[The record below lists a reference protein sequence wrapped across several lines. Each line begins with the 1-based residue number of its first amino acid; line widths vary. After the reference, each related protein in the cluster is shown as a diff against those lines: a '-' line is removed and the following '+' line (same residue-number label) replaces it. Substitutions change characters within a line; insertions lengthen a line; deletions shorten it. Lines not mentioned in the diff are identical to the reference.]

1 MKKRQ
6 RLVVIGGGHG
16 QSTILRGLKEIEN
29 IHISTIVTVADDGG
43 STGRLRRHFHIPAM
57 GDVRN
62 VMLALSKEEPL
73 LAKLMDYRF
82 DDLDGEDVGGHN
94 LGNLILTALTQQT
107 GNFMEAISD
116 ISKVLNV
123 AGDIIPSTT
132 QVVTL
137 FARME
142 DGTIVAGESNIPEYD
157 NKIEEVFYNTKVHA
171 TESAVEAIKQAD
183 MIIFGIGSI
192 YTSILPNI
200 IIDDIREAILNS
212 KAKRVYIC
220 NAMTQHGETDGY
232 SLEDHV
238 QAIEKHLEGKVDL
251 VIFAQDC
258 IPVSAL
264 KNYEEELAYPVVIRE
279 KEHGYKIVSTDL
291 LSFENDLIRH
301 IPSKIQAIIEKLIKE
316 EL

>member
-1 MKKRQ
+1 MKKPQ

-62 VMLALSKEEPL
+62 VMIALSKEEPL

-82 DDLDGEDVGGHN
+82 DDLDGEDIGGHN

-157 NKIEEVFYNTKVHA
+157 NKIEEVFYNIKVQA

-238 QAIEKHLEGKVDL
+238 QAIEKHLEGNVDL

-258 IPVSAL
+258 MPVTAL
-264 KNYEEELAYPVVIRE
+264 KNYEKELAYPVIIRE

-291 LSFENDLIRH
+291 LSFQNDLIRH